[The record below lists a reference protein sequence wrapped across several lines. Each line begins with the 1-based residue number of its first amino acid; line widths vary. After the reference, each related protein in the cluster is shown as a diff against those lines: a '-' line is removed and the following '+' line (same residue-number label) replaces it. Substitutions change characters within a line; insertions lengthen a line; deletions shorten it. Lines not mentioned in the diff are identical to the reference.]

1 MDFPDR
7 QRADDYLAE
16 DATPALEEVARE
28 LEAQGVDVVVESVID
43 EDAEPAAELR
53 AGVGEQPFVYRVQ
66 RCAAALPSYGGR
78 VPRGGDRYY
87 RLEVHL
93 RDGGQGYDVMGY
105 TRAQLI
111 DDVLDQYERHLEFL
125 RLADA

>member
-1 MDFPDR
+1 M
-7 QRADDYLAE
+7 
-16 DATPALEEVARE
+16 
-28 LEAQGVDVVVESVID
+28 
-43 EDAEPAAELR
+43 
-53 AGVGEQPFVYRVQ
+53 GEQPFVYRVQ
-66 RCAAALPSYGGR
+66 RSAAARPSYGGR
-78 VPRGGDRYY
+78 VPRDSDRYY